1 MSKMLKAGLILLAT
15 ALLSAAV
22 ALTPRGSE
30 RSLLQIVSM
39 QGKEYA
45 LVPIVTG
52 GAGVQREGR
61 LTMPQRRQGQLQAS
75 FGSRQP
81 WQPARRGGA
90 GSSLFGPG
98 DPPMPIND
106 WDYYDVRIPHPNS
119 SQSCQHPSRQRG
131 YPPSSPL
138 RHRRRT
144 CRHPKA
150 LLPPPSHPFPP
161 PLLPNH
167 DTIERPC
174 RQPEPLSSI
183 ITCCNRK
190 LTARRICIAGVTHI
204 VVCWQATPGSNVFF
218 YNHVGTLPP
227 SGMDDNPSVPCECP
241 TCLLPSFGQLA
252 VTVDEHGHQQRPE
265 SRPVRFVS

>member
-1 MSKMLKAGLILLAT
+1 MSKMLKVGLLLLAT

-106 WDYYDVRIPHPNS
+106 WDYYDVRIPHPQQLPILPTPIPAKKIS
-119 SQSCQHPSRQRG
+119 TFFSIVLSQEDMQ
-131 YPPSSPL
+131 
-138 RHRRRT
+138 T
-144 CRHPKA
+144 CRHADIPRPYS
-150 LLPPPSHPFPP
+150 LRPGIPS
-161 PLLPNH
+161 PLHFCQTTTPSSFLADNLNLCH
-167 DTIERPC
+167 QSSHVAIE
-174 RQPEPLSSI
+174 
-183 ITCCNRK
+183 N
-190 LTARRICIAGVTHI
+190 
-204 VVCWQATPGSNVFF
+204 
-218 YNHVGTLPP
+218 
-227 SGMDDNPSVPCECP
+227 
-241 TCLLPSFGQLA
+241 
-252 VTVDEHGHQQRPE
+252 
-265 SRPVRFVS
+265 